1 LHQAQGD
8 YHVGLPFNYGFVQLF
23 NFDGFKVSK
32 ASMSVIRAIT
42 VTPRPNKRFDK
53 RKNKNERR
61 RFAKQ
66 QLNHEFAKVLSALP
80 FQIASIG

>member
-1 LHQAQGD
+1 
-8 YHVGLPFNYGFVQLF
+8 
-23 NFDGFKVSK
+23 
-32 ASMSVIRAIT
+32 VIRAIT

-53 RKNKNERR
+53 RTNTTNTNKNKNERR

-66 QLNHEFAKVLSALP
+66 QLNHEVAKVLSALP